1 MKQYLDNLYRKAKR
15 DHRKNYSLYG
25 ELSNLYDFMYGS
37 DYDQEKQLDF
47 CLEELGSEKPDRILD
62 VGCGDGS
69 LVKIASEEISNSF
82 IKGIDL
88 NEEMISTARSKID
101 SDNVMF
107 EKSDIDEF
115 NDEYNYDLVMCFGVT
130 AHMDKE
136 LLRSFVKDSKR
147 FLSEG
152 GVLVFDYKDPNVDT
166 SGRFNKYENK
176 GHGYTVT
183 GRWITTYDD
192 SGQQYYAHSHELNP
206 QDDRESVFVG
216 GREKIYSYTTA
227 ELRDLLSDYT
237 SFTETSV
244 KEEKLEQHGVVTIK
258 K

>member
-1 MKQYLDNLYRKAKR
+1 
-15 DHRKNYSLYG
+15 
-25 ELSNLYDFMYGS
+25 
-37 DYDQEKQLDF
+37 
-47 CLEELGSEKPDRILD
+47 
-62 VGCGDGS
+62 
-69 LVKIASEEISNSF
+69 
-82 IKGIDL
+82 
-88 NEEMISTARSKID
+88 
-101 SDNVMF
+101 MF

-192 SGQQYYAHSHELNP
+192 SGL
-206 QDDRESVFVG
+206 VG

-244 KEEKLEQHGVVTIK
+244 KEGKLEQHGVVIIK